1 MNTNLLVVLAGCL
14 LPALG
19 PAAAAEAPALSDH
32 VISDDNYPERKVA
45 FPGGVTGLP
54 DLTYETLSGYRPMKL
69 DLYLPPASFAGPR
82 PFVIYIHGGGWANG
96 IPRTAAVFANW
107 PDVLASFAA
116 RGYVTASVSY
126 RFQNEAPFPAAIQD
140 VKAAIRWLHSNAE
153 NYNIDTTRG
162 MTWGSSAGGQLA
174 ALAAVSCGVAALDP
188 PVTAAGAAPAN
199 ANVEK
204 NTAGPLDAAAS
215 NCVQGA
221 VGWYGVYD
229 FETLG
234 KGVAPGSPPLHL
246 PSRYLDCGSEPCTA
260 EKLRFASPVAYV
272 DEKAPP
278 ILLIQ
283 GTDDHTVS
291 PAQSPEF
298 YEALRAKGAK
308 VELMMLPGIDHSYI
322 GATPEATR
330 EAALTG
336 WLRRSSSS
344 TPRSATRGSVAANY
358 GLMAR
363 GSIPETGVSRL
374 TR

>member
-1 MNTNLLVVLAGCL
+1 
-14 LPALG
+14 
-19 PAAAAEAPALSDH
+19 
-32 VISDDNYPERKVA
+32 
-45 FPGGVTGLP
+45 
-54 DLTYETLSGYRPMKL
+54 
-69 DLYLPPASFAGPR
+69 
-82 PFVIYIHGGGWANG
+82 
-96 IPRTAAVFANW
+96 
-107 PDVLASFAA
+107 VLASFAA
-116 RGYVTASVSY
+116 RGYVT
-126 RFQNEAPFPAAIQD
+126 PFPAAIQD
-140 VKAAIRWLHSNAE
+140 VKAAIRWLRSNAE
-153 NYNIDTTRG
+153 KYNIDRTASVSYRFQNEARG

-188 PVTAAGAAPAN
+188 PAPAAGAAPAN

-204 NTAGPLDAAAS
+204 NTAGPLEAAAS

-234 KGVAPGSPPLHL
+234 KGVAPGSPPLNL
-246 PSRYLDCGSEPCTA
+246 PAGYLDCGSAPCTA

-308 VELMMLPGIDHSYI
+308 VELMMLPGIDHSYV
-322 GATPEATR
+322 GPTPEATR
-330 EAALTG
+330 EAALRGLAKTIEFID
-336 WLRRSSSS
+336 
-344 TPRSATRGSVAANY
+344 ATIGDKR
-358 GLMAR
+358 
-363 GSIPETGVSRL
+363 
-374 TR
+374 

>member
-1 MNTNLLVVLAGCL
+1 
-14 LPALG
+14 
-19 PAAAAEAPALSDH
+19 
-32 VISDDNYPERKVA
+32 
-45 FPGGVTGLP
+45 
-54 DLTYETLSGYRPMKL
+54 
-69 DLYLPPASFAGPR
+69 
-82 PFVIYIHGGGWANG
+82 VIYIHGGGWANG

-153 NYNIDTTRG
+153 KYNIDITRG

-204 NTAGPLDAAAS
+204 NTAGPLEAAAS

-234 KGVAPGSPPLHL
+234 KGVAPGSPPLNL

-260 EKLRFASPVAYV
+260 EMLRFASPVTYV

-336 WLRRSSSS
+336 LAK
-344 TPRSATRGSVAANY
+344 TIEFIDATIGDKR
-358 GLMAR
+358 
-363 GSIPETGVSRL
+363 
-374 TR
+374 

>member
-1 MNTNLLVVLAGCL
+1 MNTNVLLLLAGCGFI
-14 LPALG
+14 LPTFG

-69 DLYLPPASFAGPR
+69 DLYLQPASFAGPR

-153 NYNIDTTRG
+153 KYNIDTTRG

-188 PVTAAGAAPAN
+188 PAPAAGGAPAN

-234 KGVAPGSPPLHL
+234 KGVAPGSPPLNL
-246 PSRYLDCGSEPCTA
+246 PSRYLDCGTAPCTT
-260 EKLRFASPVAYV
+260 EKLRFASPVTYV

-308 VELMMLPGIDHSYI
+308 VELMMLPGIDHSYV

-330 EAALTG
+330 EAALKGLAKTIEFID
-336 WLRRSSSS
+336 
-344 TPRSATRGSVAANY
+344 ATIGDKR
-358 GLMAR
+358 
-363 GSIPETGVSRL
+363 
-374 TR
+374 

>member
-1 MNTNLLVVLAGCL
+1 MNTNVLLLLAGCGFT
-14 LPALG
+14 LPTLG

-69 DLYLPPASFAGPR
+69 DLYLQPASFAGPR
-82 PFVIYIHGGGWANG
+82 PFVMYIHGGGWANG
-96 IPRTAAVFANW
+96 IPRTAAVFDNW

-153 NYNIDTTRG
+153 KYNIDTTRG

-188 PVTAAGAAPAN
+188 PAPAASGAPAN

-221 VGWYGVYD
+221 VGWYGVYH

-234 KGVAPGSPPLHL
+234 KGVASGSPPPNL
-246 PSRYLDCGSEPCTA
+246 PSRYLDCGTAPCHHGKA
-260 EKLRFASPVAYV
+260 AISKPGHLCRREGAAYPADPGHGRSYGFA
-272 DEKAPP
+272 
-278 ILLIQ
+278 
-283 GTDDHTVS
+283 
-291 PAQSPEF
+291 
-298 YEALRAKGAK
+298 RAIA
-308 VELMMLPGIDHSYI
+308 
-322 GATPEATR
+322 
-330 EAALTG
+330 
-336 WLRRSSSS
+336 
-344 TPRSATRGSVAANY
+344 
-358 GLMAR
+358 
-363 GSIPETGVSRL
+363 GVL
-374 TR
+374 